1 LCITP
6 VAIAMPTSRLP
17 PFSCFD
23 GHRLVVSGTPEV
35 AALALKQLRAGN
47 AAGPLLVFDNATGR
61 TRDFDTRGSDAEL
74 LARVADALPSA
85 VEADAETALA
95 GEPAAPRGRGRP
107 KLGVVARE
115 VTLLPRHWAWLAE
128 QPGGA
133 SVVLRRLVEAA
144 SRAGADKDRQR
155 RDAERAYHFLQAI
168 AGDLPGFEEAIRL
181 LFAHDRVGLEATLHR
196 WPGDVR
202 DHALQLAFDTPP
214 V

>member
-1 LCITP
+1 
-6 VAIAMPTSRLP
+6 MPTSRLP

-23 GHRLVVSGTPEV
+23 GHRLVISGTPEV

-181 LFAHDRVGLEATLHR
+181 LFAHDRVGLEAALHR

>member
-1 LCITP
+1 
-6 VAIAMPTSRLP
+6 MPASRLP

-23 GHRLVVSGTPEV
+23 GHRLVASGTPEV

-61 TRDFDTRGSDAEL
+61 TRDIDTRGSDAEL
-74 LARVADALPSA
+74 LARVVEAFPAA
-85 VEADAETALA
+85 VEADADVTAEEA
-95 GEPAAPRGRGRP
+95 PATPRGRGRP

-133 SVVLRRLVEAA
+133 SVVLRKLVEAA

-155 RDAERAYHFLQAI
+155 PPRERTSCRPSPETCRVSRRPSVCCSRTAGRAWKWRCAAGRRMCAITPCAWPSMILRTTQTAEPLR
-168 AGDLPGFEEAIRL
+168 RC
-181 LFAHDRVGLEATLHR
+181 
-196 WPGDVR
+196 
-202 DHALQLAFDTPP
+202 
-214 V
+214 

>member
-1 LCITP
+1 LRIASD
-6 VAIAMPTSRLP
+6 AIAMPASRLP

-23 GHRLVVSGTPEV
+23 GHRLVASGTPEV
-35 AALALKQLRAGN
+35 AALALKQLRADN

-74 LARVADALPSA
+74 LARVNEAFPA
-85 VEADAETALA
+85 VETDADVTAEEA
-95 GEPAAPRGRGRP
+95 PATPRGRGRP

-155 RDAERAYHFLQAI
+155 RHSERAYHFLQTI
-168 AGDLPGFEEAIRL
+168 AGDLPGFEEAIRV
-181 LFAHDRVGLEATLHR
+181 LFAHDRAGLEAALR
-196 WPGDVR
+196 SWPADVCA
-202 DHALQLAFDTPP
+202 HALRLAFEDAGG
-214 V
+214 

>member
-1 LCITP
+1 
-6 VAIAMPTSRLP
+6 MPASRLP

-23 GHRLVVSGTPEV
+23 GHRLIVSGTPETV
-35 AALALKQLRAGN
+35 ALALKRLRADN

-74 LARVADALPSA
+74 LARVADAFPAPLQTDVETHADDTEDSPS
-85 VEADAETALA
+85 
-95 GEPAAPRGRGRP
+95 PSPSRGRGRP

-144 SRAGADKDRQR
+144 SRAGADKERQR
-155 RDAERAYHFLQAI
+155 RDTERAYHFLQAI

-181 LFAHDRVGLEATLHR
+181 LFAHDGAGLEAALHS

-202 DHALQLAFDTPP
+202 DHALRLAFDIPP

>member
-1 LCITP
+1 
-6 VAIAMPTSRLP
+6 MPASRLP

-23 GHRLVVSGTPEV
+23 GHRLIVSGTPETV
-35 AALALKQLRAGN
+35 ALALKRLRADN
-47 AAGPLLVFDNATGR
+47 AAGPLLLFDNVTGR

-74 LARVADALPSA
+74 LARVSEAFPAPLRTEGETHAHGTEDAPSA
-85 VEADAETALA
+85 S
-95 GEPAAPRGRGRP
+95 RGRGRP

-144 SRAGADKDRQR
+144 SRAGADKNRQR
-155 RDAERAYHFLQAI
+155 RDTERAYHFLQAI

-181 LFAHDRVGLEATLHR
+181 LFAHDRAGLEAALHS

-202 DHALQLAFDTPP
+202 DHALRLAFDTPP

>member
-1 LCITP
+1 
-6 VAIAMPTSRLP
+6 MPTSRLP

>member
-1 LCITP
+1 
-6 VAIAMPTSRLP
+6 MPASRLP

-23 GHRLVVSGTPEV
+23 GHRLVASGTPEV
-35 AALALKQLRAGN
+35 AALALKQLRVDN

-74 LARVADALPSA
+74 LARVNEAFPTAVGTDADVTAE
-85 VEADAETALA
+85 EA
-95 GEPAAPRGRGRP
+95 PATPRGRGRP

-155 RDAERAYHFLQAI
+155 RDSERAYHFLQAI
-168 AGDLPGFEEAIRL
+168 AGDLPGFEEAIRV
-181 LFAHDRVGLEATLHR
+181 LFAHDRAGLEAALR
-196 WPGDVR
+196 SWPADVCA
-202 DHALQLAFDTPP
+202 HALRLAFDDPADHADG
-214 V
+214 

>member
-1 LCITP
+1 MLFR
-6 VAIAMPTSRLP
+6 S
-17 PFSCFD
+17 FD

>member
-1 LCITP
+1 
-6 VAIAMPTSRLP
+6 MPASRLP

-23 GHRLVVSGTPEV
+23 GHRLIVSGTPETV
-35 AALALKQLRAGN
+35 ALALKRLRADN
-47 AAGPLLVFDNATGR
+47 AAGPLLLFDNVTGR

-74 LARVADALPSA
+74 LARVSEAFPVPLRTEGETHADGTEDAPSA
-85 VEADAETALA
+85 S
-95 GEPAAPRGRGRP
+95 RGRGRP

-155 RDAERAYHFLQAI
+155 RDTERAYHFLQAI

-181 LFAHDRVGLEATLHR
+181 LFAHDRAGLEAALHS

-202 DHALQLAFDTPP
+202 DHALRLAFDTPP

>member
-1 LCITP
+1 MT
-6 VAIAMPTSRLP
+6 ASALP

-23 GHRLVVSGTPEV
+23 GHRLVASGSLAV
-35 AALALKQLRAGN
+35 AALALKQLRADH

-74 LARVADALPSA
+74 LARLADAFA
-85 VEADAETALA
+85 TAAEADAGTAPEDA
-95 GEPAAPRGRGRP
+95 PVAPRGRGRP

-133 SVVLRRLVEAA
+133 SVALRKLVEAA
-144 SRAGADKDRQR
+144 SRAGADKDRRR
-155 RDAERAYHFLQAI
+155 RDAERAYHFLQTI

-181 LFAHDRVGLEATLHR
+181 LFAHDRAGLEAALRR
-196 WPGDVR
+196 WPEDVR
-202 DHALQLAFDTPP
+202 HHALCLAFDEH
-214 V
+214 VDSADG

>member
-1 LCITP
+1 
-6 VAIAMPTSRLP
+6 MPTSRLP

-181 LFAHDRVGLEATLHR
+181 LFAHDRVGLEAALHR

>member
-1 LCITP
+1 
-6 VAIAMPTSRLP
+6 MPAFRLP

-23 GHRLVVSGTPEV
+23 GHCLVVSGTPEV
-35 AALALKQLRAGN
+35 AALALKQLRADN

-74 LARVADALPSA
+74 LARVAEAFPAPLQTDVETHADDTEDAPS
-85 VEADAETALA
+85 
-95 GEPAAPRGRGRP
+95 PPRGRGRP

-155 RDAERAYHFLQAI
+155 RDTERAYHFLQAI

-181 LFAHDRVGLEATLHR
+181 LFAHDRAGLEAALHS

-202 DHALQLAFDTPP
+202 DHALRLAFDIPP
-214 V
+214 A

>member
-1 LCITP
+1 
-6 VAIAMPTSRLP
+6 M
-17 PFSCFD
+17 
-23 GHRLVVSGTPEV
+23 

-181 LFAHDRVGLEATLHR
+181 LFAHDRVGLEAALHR

>member
-1 LCITP
+1 MP
-6 VAIAMPTSRLP
+6 VSRLP

-23 GHRLVVSGTPEV
+23 GHRLVASGTPEV

-181 LFAHDRVGLEATLHR
+181 LFAHDRVGLEAALHR

>member
-181 LFAHDRVGLEATLHR
+181 LFAHDRVGLEAALHR

>member
-1 LCITP
+1 
-6 VAIAMPTSRLP
+6 MPASRLP

-23 GHRLVVSGTPEV
+23 GHRLVASGTPEV
-35 AALALKQLRAGN
+35 AALALKQLRADN
-47 AAGPLLVFDNATGR
+47 AAGPLLVFDNASGR

-74 LARVADALPSA
+74 LARVTEAFPAA
-85 VEADAETALA
+85 VEAEADATAEEA
-95 GEPAAPRGRGRP
+95 PATPRGRGRP

-155 RDAERAYHFLQAI
+155 RHSERAYHFLQTI
-168 AGDLPGFEEAIRL
+168 AGDLPGFEEAIRV
-181 LFAHDRVGLEATLHR
+181 LFAHDRAGLEAALR
-196 WPGDVR
+196 SWPEDVR
-202 DHALQLAFDTPP
+202 DHALRLAFEDADG
-214 V
+214 

>member
-1 LCITP
+1 
-6 VAIAMPTSRLP
+6 MPASRLP

-23 GHRLVVSGTPEV
+23 GHRLVASGTPEV

-74 LARVADALPSA
+74 LARVVEAFPAA
-85 VEADAETALA
+85 VEADADVTAEEA
-95 GEPAAPRGRGRP
+95 PATPRGRGRP

-133 SVVLRRLVEAA
+133 SVVLRKLVEAA

-155 RDAERAYHFLQAI
+155 RHSERAYHFLQTM
-168 AGDLPGFEEAIRL
+168 AGDLPGFEEAIRV
-181 LFAHDRVGLEATLHR
+181 LFAHGRAGLEMALR
-196 WPGDVR
+196 SWPEDVR
-202 DHALQLAFDTPP
+202 NHALRLAFDDSSDHADG
-214 V
+214 